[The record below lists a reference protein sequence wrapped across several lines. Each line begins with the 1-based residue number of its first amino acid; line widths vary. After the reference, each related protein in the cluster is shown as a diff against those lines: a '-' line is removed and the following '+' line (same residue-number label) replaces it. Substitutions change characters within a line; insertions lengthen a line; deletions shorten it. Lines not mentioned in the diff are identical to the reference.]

1 MRTRI
6 QPFILYFF
14 LFSITIAINGCAIKE
29 FGRSVK
35 NSVKGDYYL
44 QAKDY
49 QKGRKSFKEEV
60 KQNPESS
67 SAHYYYGRFLLQEN
81 NSKLALTHLKKAV
94 ALAPKNSDYRFW
106 QGIAYSANNQPK
118 FEEKSYRTALSI
130 NPKHLQSLI
139 YLGHTQLE
147 RKKFTK
153 ALELYIRA
161 LDIWPDS
168 PSALYN
174 RALTLKKLGRTPE
187 ETLGWH
193 EYLKRY
199 PTGSLARQA
208 TTHLNNFKDFSYRNY
223 TLGSRIITTQQIR
236 FDPFTFEISKTSEDS
251 LLLVGSIFS
260 NMGKGTLQIVM
271 YQKNNK
277 LLAKQRAIATK
288 RYITEAYPKIDP
300 KKIGVSWFSTPQK
313 VRISSRTF
321 SIDESVDFFIS
332 K

>member
-6 QPFILYFF
+6 QSFIIHFL
-14 LFSITIAINGCAIKE
+14 LFSITLTINGCVVKE
-29 FGRSVK
+29 FGRSVT

-49 QKGRKSFKEEV
+49 KKGRESFKAEV
-60 KQNPESS
+60 KQNPKSS

-81 NSKLALTHLKKAV
+81 SNKLALTHLKKAV
-94 ALAPKNSDYRFW
+94 ALAPKNSGYHFW
-106 QGIAYSANNQPK
+106 LGIAYSANNQPK
-118 FEEKSYRTALSI
+118 LEEKSYRTALTI
-130 NPKHLQSLI
+130 NPRHLQSLI

-153 ALELYIRA
+153 ALELYTQA

-174 RALTLKKLGRTPE
+174 RALALKKLGRTPE

-199 PTGSLARQA
+199 SSGSLARQA
-208 TTHLNNFKDFSYRNY
+208 TTHLNSFKDFSYRNY
-223 TLGSRIITTQQIR
+223 SLGSRVVTTQQIK
-236 FDPFTFEISKTSEDS
+236 FDSFQSKISKPSEDS
-251 LLLVGSIFS
+251 LLLIGSIYS
-260 NMGKGTLQIVM
+260 KMKSGTLQIVM

-277 LLAKQRAIATK
+277 LLAKQRAIAIK
-288 RYITEAYPKIDP
+288 RIVIEAYPKINP
-300 KKIGVSWFSTPQK
+300 NKVGVSWFSTPQK
-313 VRISSRTF
+313 IKINNRTF
-321 SIDESVDFFIS
+321 TIDESVDFFIS

>member
-1 MRTRI
+1 MRTHI
-6 QPFILYFF
+6 QSFILHF
-14 LFSITIAINGCAIKE
+14 LLLSIILSINGCVVKE

-49 QKGRKSFKEEV
+49 QKGRDNFKAEV
-60 KQNPESS
+60 KQNPNSS
-67 SAHYYYGRFLLQEN
+67 SAHYYYGRFLLQG
-81 NSKLALTHLKKAV
+81 NSNKLALTHLKKAV
-94 ALAPKNSDYRFW
+94 VLAPKNSNYHFW
-106 QGIAYSANNQPK
+106 LGIAYSANNQPK
-118 FEEKSYRTALSI
+118 SEEKSYRTALTI

-147 RKKFTK
+147 KKKFTK
-153 ALELYIRA
+153 AFDLYTQA

-174 RALTLKKLGRTPE
+174 LALTLKKLGRTPE

-199 PTGSLARQA
+199 SSGSLARQA
-208 TTHLNNFKDFSYRNY
+208 TTHLNSLKVFSYRNY
-223 TLGSRIITTQQIR
+223 TLGSRVVTTQQIK
-236 FDPFTFEISKTSEDS
+236 FDPFKSKINETSKDS
-251 LLLVGSIFS
+251 LLLVGSVYS
-260 NMGKGTLQIVM
+260 KMKDGTLQIVM

-277 LLAKQRAIATK
+277 LLAKQRAIAIK
-288 RYITEAYPKIDP
+288 RYITKEYPKINP
-300 KKIGVSWFSTPQK
+300 KKVGVSWFSTPQK
-313 VRISSRTF
+313 IKINNRTF
-321 SIDESVDFFIS
+321 NINESVDFFIS